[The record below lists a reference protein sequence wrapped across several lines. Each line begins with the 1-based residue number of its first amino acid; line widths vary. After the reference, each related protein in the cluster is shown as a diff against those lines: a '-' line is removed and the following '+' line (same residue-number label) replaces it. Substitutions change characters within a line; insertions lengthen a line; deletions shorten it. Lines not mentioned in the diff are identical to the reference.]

1 MTLLDTLDHSVL
13 LDKLEYYGVQNNALQ
28 WFKSYLTNRYQYVD
42 FNGTLS
48 SKLPLT
54 TGVPQGSILG
64 PLMFIIYMNDIYK
77 VSDKFHSILYADDT
91 TLESPLCTFD
101 TSGVNN
107 KYRLD
112 TLSKNINEELNFVY
126 EWLCLNK
133 LSLNIKK
140 TKFMIFHHRQRN
152 IESIIPNLSING
164 HVIERVRDFNFLGLT
179 FDEHMTWDSHINN
192 ASVK

>member
-1 MTLLDTLDHSVL
+1 
-13 LDKLEYYGVQNNALQ
+13 
-28 WFKSYLTNRYQYVD
+28 
-42 FNGTLS
+42 
-48 SKLPLT
+48 
-54 TGVPQGSILG
+54 
-64 PLMFIIYMNDIYK
+64 MFIIYMNDIYK

-112 TLSKNINEELNFVY
+112 TLSKNINEELHFVY

-152 IESIIPNLSING
+152 IESIIPNLSTKWTCNWTG
-164 HVIERVRDFNFLGLT
+164 SRLQFSRPNFWWAHDMG
-179 FDEHMTWDSHINN
+179 FSYKQSFSENNKNTWDNVTPQELPTTRYSTHNL
-192 ASVK
+192 